1 MENKL
6 DTKRIWIFLAFAVGI
21 AWLVALVIYFTGG
34 LVNSPALGGGFTL
47 ATLLLATGYMWAPA
61 LANIFT
67 RLITKEGWKDLFLR
81 PQLKRGWGY
90 WLIAWLGTPVIMLA
104 GGIFYY
110 LVFPQYF
117 DASLSYITEI
127 LRMASVSAGNSPLTS
142 MNPWFYFLI
151 QAGTG
156 ILISPFVNLIFVFG
170 EEFGWRAY
178 LVRKLL
184 PFGGRK
190 AMILTG
196 LIWGLWHAPVIA
208 MGHNYGFEYPG
219 FPWLGILAMTW
230 FCITSGIFAGW
241 LALKAQSVWPAVIF
255 HAILNGIAGLALT
268 TTTGQPN
275 PLFGPASV
283 GVVSGVGFLLAAI
296 AILIGWKDVSRETI
310 TAVVVEEQGT
320 EQ

>member
-1 MENKL
+1 MEKQL
-6 DTKRIWIFLAFAVGI
+6 ETKRIWIFLAFAVGI

-47 ATLLLATGYMWAPA
+47 ATLLLATGYMWAPS
-61 LANIFT
+61 LAHILT

-81 PQLKRGWGY
+81 PKLIHGWGY
-90 WLIAWLGTPVIMLA
+90 WLIAWLGTPALMLA

-142 MNPWFYFLI
+142 MNPWIYFML

-184 PFGGRK
+184 PLGGRK
-190 AMILTG
+190 ALILTG
-196 LIWGLWHAPVIA
+196 LIWGIWHAPVIA
-208 MGHNYGFEYPG
+208 MGHNFGLEYAG
-219 FPWLGILAMTW
+219 FPWLGIIAMTW

-255 HAILNGIAGLALT
+255 HAVLNGIAGLALI

-275 PLFGPASV
+275 PLLGPASV
-283 GVVSGVGFLLAAI
+283 GVVSGIGFLLAAV

-310 TAVVVEEQGT
+310 PAEIVEEQGT
-320 EQ
+320 AQ